1 MPKRSVFFISDGT
14 GITAETLGLSLL
26 AHFDGVPL
34 RTFRLPFVNNP
45 EKVQV
50 ALARIARAATEDDAR
65 PILMMTMV
73 SAETRAQFEASGA
86 LCLDMFGTFTR
97 PLAEEFSIEPCEIIG
112 MSRRDVGND
121 YRERIE
127 AINYTL
133 SHDDGLTESGLQDA
147 EVILVGVSRCGK
159 TPTSLYLAMQFGI
172 HVANYPIIPEDLE
185 RGMLPGHLGDYRDK
199 LFGLSIEPERLH
211 LIRSERR
218 PGSHYASLDNCRR
231 EVRMAQDMMRREGIQ
246 WLDST
251 RRSVEEIAA
260 LVVQHLSTRSNGNKA
275 PQPVEKTI

>member
-26 AHFDGVPL
+26 SHFDGVPL

-45 EKVQV
+45 EKVQ
-50 ALARIARAATEDDAR
+50 ASLARIAQARSEDHAR

-73 SAETRAQFEASGA
+73 SAETRAQFEAIDA

-97 PLAEEFSIEPCEIIG
+97 PLAIEFGLEPCEVIG
-112 MSRRDVGND
+112 MSRRDVGKD

-133 SHDDGLTESGLQDA
+133 SHDDGVTESGLQEAD
-147 EVILVGVSRCGK
+147 VILVGVSRCGK

-172 HVANYPIIPEDLE
+172 HVANYPLIPEDLE
-185 RGMLPGHLGDYRDK
+185 RGTLPGHIGQYRDK

-218 PGSHYASLDNCRR
+218 PGGHYASLENCRR
-231 EVRMAQDMMRREGIQ
+231 EVRMAQEMMRREGIQ

-260 LVVQHLSTRSNGNKA
+260 LVVQHLSVRANGAKA
-275 PQPVEKTI
+275 TQPSPEEI